1 LANNALELK
10 AQDSSDRFG
19 QHAGKGMMAGV
30 SSASVFLA
38 PSGVPA
44 RTALAAQTLSPRSA
58 MVAEKPKT
66 GGLTNDVLPLRS
78 VVLDEEE
85 EERRLKKQRRMQA
98 AETSLDVFC
107 VGLSHHNAKVEVR
120 EKLAIPQ
127 DEWSESAQ
135 AIVDASNGA
144 IAEAAVLSTCNRFE
158 VYFSARDARA
168 AFKSISSTLQERS
181 GLPMAELRGSLFLLT
196 EADASA
202 HAMRVSAG
210 LDSLVVGEGQ
220 ILSQMK
226 ACYANAIEGAGGKVT
241 SRLLNMAVAAGKRVR
256 DETDISRGAV
266 SISSAAY
273 ELAAERAPLDLAGME
288 LKNARV
294 LIVGAGE
301 MTRLLLTHMASH
313 GATGRKCTILNR
325 SYQRAKDMADEY
337 KESYDVDIDVVASDG
352 DEQVAYDL
360 AKDADII
367 FTASSA
373 IDYIFEAEKMKKLE
387 RTVGR
392 EKLMLVDIGVPRNVD
407 PACDDL
413 EYARAYDVDSLKAVV
428 ERNTAKRQHAIVEAE
443 KLLEE
448 EQATFRAWIASL
460 GAVPAITKLQMKAED
475 LRKAELKRADAKL
488 RSLSPREVEAVE
500 RLSRG
505 IVSKLLH
512 GPMSSLR
519 GDGSTDDR
527 QNTLSALKS
536 MFGV

>member
-1 LANNALELK
+1 MARRVLAVVAC
-10 AQDSSDRFG
+10 
-19 QHAGKGMMAGV
+19 V
-30 SSASVFLA
+30 SSARALVA
-38 PSGVPA
+38 PAVQPARAAPA
-44 RTALAAQTLSPRSA
+44 RTPRAATMTEVETKEA
-58 MVAEKPKT
+58 
-66 GGLTNDVLPLRS
+66 LPLSS

-85 EERRLKKQRRMQA
+85 ERRLKKERRLAA
-98 AETSLDVFC
+98 AETSLDVFV

-135 AIVDASNGA
+135 AIVDDSNGA

-168 AFKSISSTLQERS
+168 AFASISQHFQERS
-181 GLPMAELRGSLFLLT
+181 GLPMAELRESLFMLT
-196 EADASA
+196 ESDASA
-202 HAMRVSAG
+202 HALRVSAG

-241 SRLLNMAVAAGKRVR
+241 SRLLNTAVAAGKRAR
-256 DETDISRGAV
+256 DETDISKGAV

-273 ELAAERAPLDLAGME
+273 ELAAERAPLDLAGLE
-288 LKNARV
+288 LENARV
-294 LIVGAGE
+294 LIVGAGK

-313 GATGRKCTILNR
+313 GAVGRKCTILNR

-337 KESYDVDIDVVASDG
+337 KEGYDVDIDVVASDG

-373 IDYIFEAEKMKKLE
+373 VDYIFDAENIASLE
-387 RTVGR
+387 RQAGR
-392 EKLMLVDIGVPRNVD
+392 EKLMLVDIAVPRNVD
-407 PACDDL
+407 PDCDQLDDV
-413 EYARAYDVDSLKAVV
+413 RAYDVDSLKAVV
-428 ERNTAKRQHAIVEAE
+428 ERNTAKRRREIVEAE

-448 EQATFRAWIASL
+448 EQASFRAWITSL
-460 GAVPAITKLQMKAED
+460 GAVPAITKLQTKAED
-475 LRKAELKRADAKL
+475 LRQAELKRADKKL
-488 RSLSPREVEAVE
+488 QSLSSREIEAVE

-519 GDGSTDDR
+519 GEGSTDDKK
-527 QNTLSALKS
+527 NTLSALKK